1 MNKKKTLKFVQN
13 IISIVA
19 IIAIIYIINQYDK
32 IADFYIQKTE
42 NYADLKKLNEEILN
56 YYQID
61 LQTNEK
67 LYDLSR
73 KVNYNEHMIA
83 GLEPNT
89 ENAKNYWWYLM
100 GVFWLVIISR
110 WIDNINEHTV
120 NETSTK

>member
-19 IIAIIYIINQYDK
+19 IITIIYIINQYDK

-73 KVNYNEHMIA
+73 KVNYNEHMIT

-110 WIDNINEHTV
+110 WIDNINEPTV
-120 NETSTK
+120 NETSTE